1 MLERLPDDAGWMC
14 AEKLGRGSRWLWGV
28 SHGHSTRAL
37 GQWGEWIELRHLLR
51 LRWDVLAR
59 NWKGRTGEVDLI
71 AYDGPWLVLVE
82 VKTRRVPSRLPPE
95 VNVDFRKERKLERL
109 AYEFTSRHALSEV
122 AIRFDVIGVETQDQL
137 HYCRAI
143 TFADCLWYGP
153 VRERNFQ
160 SGPRGTHS

>member
-14 AEKLGRGSRWLWGV
+14 TAKLGRGSRWLWGV

-51 LRWDVLAR
+51 LRWDVLVR

-82 VKTRRVPSRLPPE
+82 VKTRRVPSRLPTRGE
-95 VNVDFRKERKLERL
+95 RRLQKEKEAGATGLRIHESPCALRGRDTIRCDQGGDPRSITL
-109 AYEFTSRHALSEV
+109 LSRHY
-122 AIRFDVIGVETQDQL
+122 IR
-137 HYCRAI
+137 
-143 TFADCLWYGP
+143 
-153 VRERNFQ
+153 
-160 SGPRGTHS
+160 